1 MGGYFCDNRPLLCRK
16 SRALPLFKH
25 SKNQLQRY
33 LKGETVKLKKYFYVL
48 RPLLACKWILAEGT
62 PPPMLFKTLMDKHLD
77 EEVKP
82 DVLKLLDLKMNTP
95 EITEG
100 KRFDKVNDYI
110 DKNIAQMEEVIKNLP
125 DKHEQSW
132 EELNKIFIDLL

>member
-1 MGGYFCDNRPLLCRK
+1 
-16 SRALPLFKH
+16 
-25 SKNQLQRY
+25 
-33 LKGETVKLKKYFYVL
+33 
-48 RPLLACKWILAEGT
+48 
-62 PPPMLFKTLMDKHLD
+62 MLFKTLMDKHLD